1 MSIYILYIDCLNQIY
16 LPIIEISEFLF
27 TFTLLNNYA
36 LEFERNIGR
45 RYL

>member
-1 MSIYILYIDCLNQIY
+1 MSIYILYIDCLYQIY

-27 TFTLLNNYA
+27 TFTLLNYA